1 MRNYKGRRVS
11 RTSSPVPV
19 FNSSDGTRQ
28 WARVSLRVLP
38 TRRVSAYLGWDSM
51 LIECDNCGA
60 PLDVK
65 EGASTS
71 KCRYCGK
78 TSRVKSLRTVAL
90 ETPKDWRPPQ
100 TWTPPDHMPAPHAPL
115 AYHPPA
121 AARKVVA
128 LTGSLTGLITMATI
142 GWVAYQA
149 TRAPLDALKN
159 SETLNTQIK
168 DTVAQVTKQLGGVA
182 AVAGSVTPPVV
193 CSGNERYTVTQ
204 KVIAL
209 PSGTPV
215 VASGNCQVTLQSCT
229 VTGTTAIVA
238 SDNARIAVEGGTLTG
253 TAAAVKASGNAVVTL
268 SASAFVS
275 GEPALT
281 ATNNAK
287 IELVGATAQGRTV
300 AATASHNATVDATRG
315 TLQGKVSGRVKK

>member
-1 MRNYKGRRVS
+1 
-11 RTSSPVPV
+11 
-19 FNSSDGTRQ
+19 
-28 WARVSLRVLP
+28 
-38 TRRVSAYLGWDSM
+38 M
-51 LIECDNCGA
+51 LIECDHCGA

-65 EGASTS
+65 EGARTS

-78 TSRVKSLRTVAL
+78 TSQIKGLRTVAL
-90 ETPKDWRPPQ
+90 ETPKDWQPPK

-115 AYHPPA
+115 AYHAPA

-128 LTGSLTGLITMATI
+128 LTGSLTGFITLAVA

-159 SETLNTQIK
+159 STALNTQIN
-168 DTVAQVTKQLGGVA
+168 DAVAQVTKQIGGVA
-182 AVAGSVTPPVV
+182 VVAGNVAPPVV
-193 CSGNERYTVTQ
+193 CSKNEKYTVSQ

-209 PSGTPV
+209 PTGTPV
-215 VASGNCQVTLQSCT
+215 IASGNCEVTLISCT
-229 VTGTTAIVA
+229 ITGLTAIAA
-238 SDNARIAVEGGTLTG
+238 SDNARISIEGGTVNG

-268 SASAFVS
+268 SAGALAV

-287 IELVGATAQGRTV
+287 IELQGAAAQGRTI
-300 AATASHNATVDATRG
+300 AATASHNSTIDATRG
-315 TLQGKVSGRVKK
+315 VLTGKVSGRVKK